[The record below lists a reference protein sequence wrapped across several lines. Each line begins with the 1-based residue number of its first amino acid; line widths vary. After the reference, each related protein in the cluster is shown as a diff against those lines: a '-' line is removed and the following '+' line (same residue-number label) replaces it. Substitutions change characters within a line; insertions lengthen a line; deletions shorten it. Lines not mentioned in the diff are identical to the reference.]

1 MSAEPGVIPAEELA
15 SPAIG
20 AGRVHAPESNA
31 ATASSRTAAIPAT
44 TSWTLALGLGV
55 LLAWQ
60 LMVVLDGTIVNIA
73 LAHIRESLGFSAAG
87 LSWVVNAYALA
98 VGGLLLLGSRAGD
111 IFGRRRAL
119 VVGVLV
125 FTVASALGGIAE
137 TPEMLILARVLQGV
151 GAAVAAPS
159 TLSLIVTNFEA
170 GSARDRALSLFA
182 SVSGVGASI
191 GLILGGILTSWL
203 SWHWVFFV
211 NVPIGIAVAFLAPR
225 VVKEAPRMPGRLDIG
240 GAITSTIGVS
250 ALVYGFIRAAED
262 GWTDPLTLGS
272 FAAAVILLAAFVVI
286 ERRVNDPILPF
297 RLFDERNRAL
307 AFLAMLV
314 VPSALF
320 GVFFFLTQYL
330 QIVLGMSAIESGF
343 AFLPF
348 SATIVIGSR
357 IVPRAVQRFGAR
369 FVVMYGAVA
378 IAAGLTLFSRLDQD
392 TAYFPL
398 VILAMVITASGAV
411 SNFVSLS
418 LTVMGRISP
427 RDSGPASGLMQTAQQ
442 IGGAIG
448 LAILVTVFTTVSR
461 NATVSG
467 SDPLHAMVHG
477 MQRGFLTAA
486 GLALIVLAIAVFGFR
501 SAQRPDAGANQ
512 PPIEIH

>member
-1 MSAEPGVIPAEELA
+1 MSAESGVIPVED
-15 SPAIG
+15 SSTVG
-20 AGRVHAPESNA
+20 VGRVHAAEAPA
-31 ATASSRTAAIPAT
+31 VTAA
-44 TSWTLALGLGV
+44 SWKLALGLGV

-73 LAHIRESLGFSAAG
+73 LTHIRESLAFSTVG

-98 VGGLLLLGSRAGD
+98 FGGLLLLGSRAGD
-111 IFGRRRAL
+111 VFGRRRAL

-125 FTVASALGGIAE
+125 FTAASALGGVAE
-137 TPEMLILARVLQGV
+137 TPQMLILARILQGV
-151 GAAVAAPS
+151 GAAIAAPS

-170 GSARDRALSLFA
+170 GSARDRAISLFA

-211 NVPIGIAVAFLAPR
+211 NVPIGVAVAILAPR

-240 GAITSTIGVS
+240 GAITSTVGVS
-250 ALVYGFIRAAED
+250 TLVYGFIRAAED
-262 GWTDPLTLGS
+262 GWTDALTIAS
-272 FAAAVILLAAFVVI
+272 FAAAVVLLAAFVTI
-286 ERRVNDPILPF
+286 ERRVSQPIMPF

-307 AFLAMLV
+307 AFLAMLF

-330 QIVLGMSAIESGF
+330 QTVLGMSAIESGF

-357 IVPRAVQRFGAR
+357 IIPRAVQRVGAR
-369 FVVMYGAVA
+369 FVVIYGATA
-378 IAAGLTLFSRLDQD
+378 IAAGLTLLSQLDQD
-392 TAYFPL
+392 TAYFPFVL
-398 VILAMVITASGAV
+398 LAMIVTASGAV
-411 SNFVSLS
+411 SNFVALN
-418 LTVMGRISP
+418 LTIMGRIAP
-427 RDSGPASGLMQTAQQ
+427 QDSGAASGLMQTAQQ

-448 LAILVTVFTTVSR
+448 LAVLVTVFTTVSSS
-461 NATVSG
+461 AAQAG
-467 SDPLHAMVHG
+467 DDALQAMVSG

-486 GLALIVLAIAVFGFR
+486 GLALVVLLIAVFGLR
-501 SAQRPDAGANQ
+501 SPQRTEA
-512 PPIEIH
+512 

>member
-1 MSAEPGVIPAEELA
+1 MHASDSAAAPAA
-15 SPAIG
+15 S
-20 AGRVHAPESNA
+20 
-31 ATASSRTAAIPAT
+31 TSS
-44 TSWTLALGLGV
+44 WMLALGLGV

-73 LAHIRESLGFSAAG
+73 LTHIRESLGFSAAG

-98 VGGLLLLGSRAGD
+98 FGGLLLLGSRAGD

-125 FTVASALGGIAE
+125 FTAASALGGVAE
-137 TPEMLILARVLQGV
+137 SPEMLILARVLQGV
-151 GAAVAAPS
+151 GAAIAAPS

-211 NVPIGIAVAFLAPR
+211 NVPIGIAVAVLAPR
-225 VVKEAPRMPGRLDIG
+225 VVKEAPRMPGRLDVG
-240 GAITSTIGVS
+240 GAITSTLGVS
-250 ALVYGFIRAAED
+250 SLVYGFIRAAED
-262 GWTDPLTLGS
+262 GWSDPLTIGS
-272 FAAAVILLAAFVVI
+272 FAAAVLLLTAFVAI
-286 ERRVNDPILPF
+286 ERRVSEPLMPF
-297 RLFDERNRAL
+297 RLFDDRNRAL

-330 QIVLGMSAIESGF
+330 QIVLGMSAIKSGF

-348 SATIVIGSR
+348 SAMMVLGSR

-378 IAAGLTLFSRLDQD
+378 IATGLTLLSRIDQD
-392 TAYFPL
+392 TPYFPF
-398 VILAMVITASGAV
+398 VILAMGITASGAV
-411 SNFVSLS
+411 ANFVSLN
-418 LTVMGRISP
+418 LAIMGRISP
-427 RDSGPASGLMQTAQQ
+427 QDSGSASGLMQTAQQ
-442 IGGAIG
+442 VGGAIG
-448 LAILVTVFTTVSR
+448 LAVLVTVFTTVSR
-461 NATVSG
+461 NSAVAG
-467 SDPLHAMVHG
+467 HEQIQAMVDG

-486 GLALIVLAIAVFGFR
+486 GIALVVLAIAIFGLR
-501 SAQRPDAGANQ
+501 SPQRPEMVSHQG
-512 PPIEIH
+512 PIEMH